1 MIRDG
6 SSAIVIV
13 PATMAHATR
22 IDLRDGDRRE
32 IAALGVTMPQAL
44 ELSMSRALWA
54 DAYLIDG
61 EVAALVGLSTNS
73 LLGGIGSPW
82 LFTGRPVDRH
92 RKDFLRLTRA
102 GVARMRAECPV
113 LVNHVHADYRQAIRW
128 LEWLGFTV
136 APPQLFGPLGAPFCR
151 ASIGEKVVI
160 QAVPVAEI
168 ERAPN
173 FPVLAAEYAAELLID
188 GMPPPSAKWAAYRQL
203 EAQGLLHVL
212 RATVG
217 GTLVGFISVL
227 ASTLPRY
234 GVPIAC
240 SESFFVTKTH
250 RKTGAGL
257 RLLRAAEDKAR
268 EAGSPLLLVSA
279 PANGALAKVLPRA
292 GYVETNRVFARKVG
306 HG

>member
-1 MIRDG
+1 MIE
-6 SSAIVIV
+6 VV
-13 PATMAHATR
+13 PATPAHLNA
-22 IDLRDGDRRE
+22 IDLRSGDARE
-32 IAALGVTMPQAL
+32 IAALGVNKPQAF

-54 DAYLIDG
+54 EAYLIDG

-73 LLGGIGSPW
+73 LLGGTGSPW
-82 LFTGRPVDRH
+82 LFTGTPVDRH

-102 GVARMRAECPV
+102 GVARMRAEYPV

-136 APPQLFGPLGAPFCR
+136 APPQPFGPLGAPFCR
-151 ASIGEKVVI
+151 AAIGEKLVI
-160 QAVPVAEI
+160 QVVPVAEI

-173 FPVLAAEYAAELLID
+173 FSALAAEYAAESLID
-188 GMPPPSAKWAAYRQL
+188 GMPPPIAKWATYRQL
-203 EAQGLLHVL
+203 EAQGVLHVL

-234 GVPIAC
+234 GMPIAC
-240 SESFFVTKTH
+240 SESFFVAKAH

-268 EAGSPLLLVSA
+268 EAGSPMLLVSA
-279 PANGALAKVLPRA
+279 PAEGALAKVLPRA
-292 GYVETNRVFARKVG
+292 GYIETNRVFARKVG